1 MPATPGTGRKG
12 ETVRF
17 APSPNYWLHPGHAYS
32 ALFAWDMVKA
42 GVAAGADRYI
52 LRIEDID
59 QGRCRPEYEQGIYD
73 DMTWLGIEW
82 EKPVRRQSEHFAEYE
97 AALKKLRDM
106 DLVYPC
112 FATRKEI
119 QEAIADSGIPIRQW
133 PLDPDGAPVY
143 PGIYKDI
150 PKRVLNELMWEGRS
164 YCWRLDTEKA
174 AALAEEMNGG
184 PVTFMEE
191 GSGSRGE
198 HGLVTARPQAYGDI
212 IIARKDV
219 PTSYHLSVTLD
230 DAIQGVTLVTRGQDL
245 SPATHIHRVL
255 QVLLELPEPR
265 WHHHS
270 LIRDEDG
277 RRLSKTAKDMG
288 LRDLRARGVTP
299 EEVRE
304 MIGLSE
310 RA

>member
-1 MPATPGTGRKG
+1 MPETTGEPQGTPRR

-17 APSPNYWLHPGHAYS
+17 APSPNYWLHLGHAYS
-32 ALFAWDMVKA
+32 ALFAWDMVKN
-42 GVAAGADRYI
+42 GKGRYL

-59 QGRCRPEYEQGIYD
+59 IGRCRPEYEDGIYED
-73 DMTWLGIEW
+73 IAWLGIEW

-97 AALKKLRDM
+97 AALKTLRDM
-106 DLVYPC
+106 GLVYPC

-119 QEAIADSGIPIRQW
+119 QEAIVESGIPLRQW
-133 PLDPDGAPVY
+133 PVDPDGSPVY
-143 PGIYKDI
+143 PGIYKDA
-150 PKRVLNELMWEGRS
+150 PKRVVNELMWEGRS

-174 AALAEEMNGG
+174 AALAEEINGG

-191 GSGSRGE
+191 GTGSRGE
-198 HGLVTARPQAYGDI
+198 HGLITARPQAYGDI
-212 IIARKDV
+212 VIARKDV

-230 DAIQGVTLVTRGQDL
+230 DAVQDVTLVTRGQDL
-245 SPATHIHRVL
+245 APATHIHRVL
-255 QVLLELPEPR
+255 QVLLGLPEPR

-288 LRDLRARGVTP
+288 LKDLRARGVTAQ
-299 EEVRE
+299 EVRE
-304 MIGLSE
+304 MIGLAE
-310 RA
+310 TA